1 MVLKLFGMPMAT
13 CARRVATILVEKKVP
28 FEFVLVDFSKAE
40 HKSPAYLASQPFG
53 QVPYIVCPPLLGA
66 VGRMI
71 LAHDSDS
78 LASLLDLSQD
88 DEGFILY
95 ESRAICRYI
104 EDKYPNQ
111 GTPLVPTDSRGKALF
126 EQAASIE
133 YSNFDPFCSKA
144 VTEMVFKPMGGQASN
159 KAVFDE
165 LIETLSAKLDAY
177 ETILGNQRY
186 LAGNEVTLADLFHI
200 PYGTMLAK
208 AGSDLMTTKGPNVT
222 RWFNELCAR
231 PSWNTVKDGI
241 ISISSY

>member
-1 MVLKLFGMPMAT
+1 
-13 CARRVATILVEKKVP
+13 
-28 FEFVLVDFSKAE
+28 
-40 HKSPAYLASQPFG
+40 
-53 QVPYIVCPPLLGA
+53 
-66 VGRMI
+66 
-71 LAHDSDS
+71 
-78 LASLLDLSQD
+78 
-88 DEGFILY
+88 
-95 ESRAICRYI
+95 YI

-144 VTEMVFKPMGGQASN
+144 VTEMGVQAVRPMGGQASN

-186 LAGNEVTLADLFHI
+186 LAGISQEVTLADLFHL